1 MSDQRRKVLSFGP
14 FELSIGNRLLTNGA
28 KVVPLGARAMD
39 LLIVLVEQANQVVGR
54 RTLIERVW
62 PKRGAEQ
69 VSLRVH
75 ISALRKALDQSDPGR
90 RYIANVPGRGYSFTV
105 PVTSLS
111 SPTSADIKPS
121 SGSRL
126 PARLMRMLG
135 RKDALVAIQTKLAE
149 QKFVTIVGPG
159 GIGKTTLA
167 VAVAHEMSATF
178 NGQVHFVDLGALGG
192 ASLVAPA
199 VATSLG
205 VSVQTNNVVPALID
219 RLQERPT
226 LIILDCCEHLVDG
239 ASAVAEELIRRVP
252 TLHLLAT
259 SREAMRVEGEHV
271 YELCALACPP
281 DDRSLSAHDALQYSA
296 VQLLIDRVRA
306 VRGDFELV
314 DMDAPIAAGI
324 CRRLDGI
331 PLAIEL
337 AASRIDIFGVSRTAS
352 LLDDRLNLSWVGR
365 RTALPK
371 HQTLSAALEWSYDLL
386 GEAEKRVLNRLS
398 VFSGGFTFEAAVAVV
413 ADETID
419 EGNVSDCIWELR
431 SKSMIA
437 ARGQEGRLRLLDTTL
452 AFASRRLAKS
462 DEENHCRRRH
472 ALYFCDLFKQGA
484 SMDMPERL
492 RTLGAEVDNLR
503 AALNW
508 AFSVEGDAKTGVELA
523 AASASTWMAMALLT
537 ECREWMTKAV
547 GRIDDASAGSRQEM
561 IIQSALAS
569 CMMFTGGMTEESYKS
584 WEKARLLAE
593 CLNDTDCQLDSLLV
607 LWAHQIR
614 LPSYAEATEL
624 ADRCGAVAEGGGD
637 RGAIAMANYMRGVTY
652 HHIGQISQA
661 EAHLELSLHRDDE
674 ASRRSLI
681 KRFGYDRKVD
691 ALAVLANLVWL
702 RGCPDQARRLNL
714 MSIAEARQLDHAV
727 PLCVALAWA
736 SFNTYLTSSD
746 DFETEALANELVDH
760 AAKFAV
766 ESYHGFGLSM
776 RALCRVRRGEGD
788 AASATLYR
796 GLEKLS
802 TARYRVFNWILQ
814 AEFARCTAVAG
825 RPRQG
830 LAVFERA
837 KIDLDAIQWYAPELH
852 RIRGELAL
860 ANDEGLAVGRQY
872 FLNALELSERQ
883 ASLSWALRAATSL
896 AIAEKSVGRKEAA
909 WRTLQATHAK
919 FREGLETSDLRLAK
933 QVLNGSYRPDS
944 TINSLH

>member
-1 MSDQRRKVLSFGP
+1 MSDQRGKALSFGP

-39 LLIVLVEQANQVVGR
+39 LLIVLVEQANKVVGR

-75 ISALRKALDQSDPGR
+75 ISALRKALDQNDPGR
-90 RYIANVPGRGYSFTV
+90 RYIANVPGRGYSFVV
-105 PVTSLS
+105 PVTTLS
-111 SPTSADIKPS
+111 SPNSADPKPS
-121 SGSRL
+121 SRSRL

-135 RKDALVAIQTKLAE
+135 RNDALLAIQTKLAE

-178 NGQVHFVDLGALGG
+178 DGHVHFVDLGALGG
-192 ASLVAPA
+192 AELVAPA
-199 VATSLG
+199 VATALG
-205 VSVQTNNVVPALID
+205 VSVQTDNVVPALID
-219 RLQERPT
+219 RLRERPT
-226 LIILDCCEHLVDG
+226 LIVLDGCEHLVDA

-271 YELCALACPP
+271 YELCALAYPP
-281 DDRSLSAHDALQYSA
+281 EDRGLSAHDALQYPA

-314 DMDAPIAAGI
+314 DVDAPIAAGI

-337 AASRIDIFGVSRTAS
+337 AASRIDIFGLSRTAS
-352 LLDDRLNLSWVGR
+352 LLDDRLSLSWVGR
-365 RTALPK
+365 RTALPR
-371 HQTLSAALEWSYDLL
+371 HQTLNAALEWSYDLL
-386 GEAEKRVLNRLS
+386 GETEKRVLNRLS

-452 AFASRRLAKS
+452 AFASRRLAES
-462 DEENHCRRRH
+462 DEENHCRRLH
-472 ALYFCDLFKQGA
+472 ARYFCDLFKQGA
-484 SMDMPERL
+484 SMDMSERL
-492 RTLGAEVDNLR
+492 RALGVEVDNLR

-508 AFSVEGDAKTGVELA
+508 AFSVEGDTKTGVELA

-537 ECREWMTKAV
+537 ECREWMTKAIS
-547 GRIDDASAGSRQEM
+547 RIDDASAGSRQEM
-561 IIQSALAS
+561 IIQAALAS
-569 CMMFTGGMTEESYKS
+569 CMMFTGGMTEESYMG

-593 CLNDTDCQLDSLLV
+593 CLNDTECQLDSLLV
-607 LWAHQIR
+607 LWAHRIR

-624 ADRCGAVAEGGGD
+624 ADRCGDVAEGSGD

-652 HHIGQISQA
+652 HHIGRISQA

-674 ASRRSLI
+674 ASRQSLI
-681 KRFGYDRKVD
+681 KRFGYDRKAD

-736 SFNTYLTSSD
+736 SFNAYLTSPD
-746 DFETEALANELVDH
+746 DPETEGLANELVDH
-760 AAKFAV
+760 AAKYAV
-766 ESYHGFGLSM
+766 ESYQGFGLSM
-776 RALCRVRRGEGD
+776 QALCRARRGESD
-788 AASATLYR
+788 AVSATLYR

-830 LAVFERA
+830 LGVFEQA
-837 KIDLDAIQWYAPELH
+837 KIDLDAIQWYAPELR

-872 FLNALELSERQ
+872 FLDALELANRH

-896 AIAEKSVGRKEAA
+896 AVAEKSVGRKEAA

-919 FREGLETSDLRLAK
+919 FREGLESSDLRLAK
-933 QVLNGSYRPDS
+933 QVLNGSYRRDS
-944 TINSLH
+944 AINSIH